1 VLKKVHLGLVS
12 INTAQGK
19 MVGKIPVTHSP
30 LTHRTF
36 ELLPIHFPH
45 GHPHKKIHIQ
55 TLLKNSSPSNFRNL
69 KNLLLTF
76 FSLQKQRLST
86 IKKVEKLF

>member
-76 FSLQKQRLST
+76 LHYKSSDYQQLKR
-86 IKKVEKLF
+86 